1 MTHKCESF
9 RTKFRGI
16 KSQVKKTETMA
27 QFVIGSNMVDD
38 SVRKEKERKEQ
49 ENQEKARRHYKKDSR
64 YLEDLYTL
72 TYQEDSLEKEEDED
86 PEMPAWGAP
95 RPPLR
100 GAQPLASL
108 QVGRQPPR
116 HGLVR
121 SASSGPLSLG
131 GVVANKTGE
140 GDARVNFTSSTLDT
154 NLHKILARRMAGGQG
169 VSLRS
174 CKLLTRAYYSLLRDE
189 GQCTPSPQPTL
200 PRPQREDPK
209 LDWATLIQTDR
220 QQLRNIVEG
229 YTALVRSLNDEL
241 MVELM
246 RKDELGAEQDSML
259 ETISELTDSLL

>member
-1 MTHKCESF
+1 
-9 RTKFRGI
+9 
-16 KSQVKKTETMA
+16 MA
-27 QFVIGSNMVDD
+27 QFVIGSDSVTDD
-38 SVRKEKERKEQ
+38 SVRKEKERKEA

-72 TYQEDSLEKEEDED
+72 TYQEDSLDREEEEEEGD
-86 PEMPAWGAP
+86 PEKPAAWGTSSRA
-95 RPPLR
+95 PLR
-100 GAQPLASL
+100 SPQPLASL
-108 QVGRQPPR
+108 QVGRQAPR
-116 HGLVR
+116 HGIVR

-131 GVVANKTGE
+131 GAVSSKKGE
-140 GDARVNFTSSTLDT
+140 GEARLNFTSSTLDT

-189 GQCTPSPQPTL
+189 GQCTLSPQAIL

-229 YTALVRSLNDEL
+229 YSALVRSLNDEL